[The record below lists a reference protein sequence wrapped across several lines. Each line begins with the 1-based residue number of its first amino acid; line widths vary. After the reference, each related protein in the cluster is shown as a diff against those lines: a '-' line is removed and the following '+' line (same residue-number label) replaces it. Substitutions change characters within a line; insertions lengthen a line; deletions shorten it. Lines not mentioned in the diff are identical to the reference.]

1 MVCLGQCK
9 TSRSQRCFVSKLS
22 IIKLEWWLC
31 RAGAAAGVTCEEIPR
46 VQWQRSSS
54 KTVGTGAAKS
64 LQPHRL
70 QHARIPCPL
79 LSPGVCS
86 DSHPLSWLYYL
97 TTSPSAALFFFAFFP
112 SVRVF
117 SNESTL
123 LIRWPR
129 YWSFNFSIS
138 ASDEYSGLISFRINW
153 FDLLQSKGLSRVFS
167 NTTVQKHQFFGAQP
181 SSHSNSHIH
190 T

>member
-64 LQPHRL
+64 LQSHRL

-117 SNESTL
+117 SNESPL
-123 LIRWPR
+123 CIMRPK
-129 YWSFNFSIS
+129 Y
-138 ASDEYSGLISFRINW
+138 
-153 FDLLQSKGLSRVFS
+153 
-167 NTTVQKHQFFGAQP
+167 
-181 SSHSNSHIH
+181 
-190 T
+190 